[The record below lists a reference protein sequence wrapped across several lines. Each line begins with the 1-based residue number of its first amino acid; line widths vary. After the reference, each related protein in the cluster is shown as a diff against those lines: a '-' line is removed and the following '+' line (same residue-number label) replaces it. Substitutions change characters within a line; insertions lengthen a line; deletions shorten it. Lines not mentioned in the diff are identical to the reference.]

1 MALFFVF
8 IFCFDALSC
17 RIRKLTIPIVLQI
30 ILVISN
36 KNRIFAVRLNQR
48 GKVKTEYL
56 VIEFVKLK
64 DGKHELDFQVDRSFF
79 EFFGN
84 EEVEAA
90 DIKVQVEIEKSSN
103 WMNLLLNIAGNIHL
117 SCDRCLE
124 SVGFP
129 IQTKYRILVKLDS
142 VENTPT
148 ANEDQETE
156 LIYLKSN
163 DYKLSVAQQVYE
175 TSLLALPM
183 LRNCDVLESKPCNK
197 EMLAKLNELRDS
209 PPDSEDSVDPR
220 WLKLKE
226 ILKK

>member
-1 MALFFVF
+1 
-8 IFCFDALSC
+8 
-17 RIRKLTIPIVLQI
+17 
-30 ILVISN
+30 
-36 KNRIFAVRLNQR
+36 
-48 GKVKTEYL
+48 VKTEYL

-90 DIKVQVEIEKSSN
+90 DVNVQIEIEKSSN
-103 WMNLLLNIAGNIHL
+103 WMNLLLNITGSIHL

-124 SVGFP
+124 SIGFP

-142 VENTPT
+142 VEETPA

-183 LRNCDVLESKPCNK
+183 LRNCDLLDVKPCNK
-197 EMLAKLNELRDS
+197 EMLAKLNELQDS